1 MFGFLKNILRRPANP
16 PASNEEPTSEMEYA
30 SPPAPPAARP
40 APNRQNGGRG
50 TPAYQTQA
58 APGYQPGGYPNQNGG
73 PQRPA
78 YQNGGV
84 KGVEVPLQKI
94 LEVLP
99 VELQPRVRNPHVGD
113 ATISIP
119 LDKVL
124 SQLSRGAVRLSF
136 GELRQAAPSVF
147 SSETDRDRVL
157 VQLPLNEILTQLNP
171 ALIARRRVQKQVEV
185 PDDIS
190 SPFESQNQS
199 SLSVSTRP
207 MQAAKAPPPPPAPP
221 ANPFQAKPFQAPQN
235 PYQAPQNP
243 YQAPQNPYQPP
254 ENPFQAPQNPYQ
266 PPQNPFQPAQKP
278 YQPPQSPYQ
287 QPAPIPFEDIPIPF
301 QPARPQATPSPMGIP
316 AGRNTI
322 TSTPKPQPPAAEP
335 LISPAIAAASRSLRD
350 FEHKAPNSIAP
361 APFAPE
367 PANSGETI
375 AVSLN
380 AIAES
385 WPDGIRKEIAQLNLH
400 DAKAQLPVDAIQQ
413 GLKQG
418 RLAFPWK
425 TVRSWIKAPGLSF
438 NSPQDG
444 TVLELPL
451 KVVAPI
457 FMARQR
463 AGGHEQQK
471 VRIDNDIPNLF
482 FGFPQAD
489 APTEPAEPAAPHIP
503 AAHMPA
509 APHVPTA
516 PVTPQVPRAPTPPLQ
531 MPTAPRTPATSH
543 VARTPAPPP
552 AQAIPVAKAKD
563 TNYYTWDDA
572 SVSAQVPQQNAIKRS
587 PGTKFI
593 TRYATP
599 NEVVSRA
606 AGLEGVAGSLI
617 ALPDGLMVASQ
628 LSPDLNGDTLAAF
641 LPQIFAKVNQ
651 CTKEL
656 RMGELNNLNF
666 TVGNVPWKIF
676 RVNAIF
682 FAAFGRAGE
691 PLPTGQLAALAA
703 ELDHKGK

>member
-1 MFGFLKNILRRPANP
+1 
-16 PASNEEPTSEMEYA
+16 
-30 SPPAPPAARP
+30 
-40 APNRQNGGRG
+40 
-50 TPAYQTQA
+50 
-58 APGYQPGGYPNQNGG
+58 
-73 PQRPA
+73 
-78 YQNGGV
+78 
-84 KGVEVPLQKI
+84 
-94 LEVLP
+94 
-99 VELQPRVRNPHVGD
+99 
-113 ATISIP
+113 
-119 LDKVL
+119 
-124 SQLSRGAVRLSF
+124 
-136 GELRQAAPSVF
+136 
-147 SSETDRDRVL
+147 
-157 VQLPLNEILTQLNP
+157 
-171 ALIARRRVQKQVEV
+171 
-185 PDDIS
+185 
-190 SPFESQNQS
+190 
-199 SLSVSTRP
+199 
-207 MQAAKAPPPPPAPP
+207 
-221 ANPFQAKPFQAPQN
+221 
-235 PYQAPQNP
+235 
-243 YQAPQNPYQPP
+243 
-254 ENPFQAPQNPYQ
+254 
-266 PPQNPFQPAQKP
+266 
-278 YQPPQSPYQ
+278 
-287 QPAPIPFEDIPIPF
+287 
-301 QPARPQATPSPMGIP
+301 MGIP

-322 TSTPKPQPPAAEP
+322 TSAPTPQPPAAEP
-335 LISPAIAAASRSLRD
+335 LISPAIAAASRALRD
-350 FEHKAPNSIAP
+350 FEHKAPNSIGAV
-361 APFAPE
+361 PFAAE

-380 AIAES
+380 AISEGWPES
-385 WPDGIRKEIAQLNLH
+385 IRKEIAQLNLH

-425 TVRSWIKAPGLSF
+425 SIRSWIKGPGLSF

-444 TVLELPL
+444 MVLELPL
-451 KVVAPI
+451 KVVAPL
-457 FMARQR
+457 FMARGR
-463 AGGHEQQK
+463 AGREQQK

-482 FGFPQAD
+482 FGFPQPD
-489 APTEPAEPAAPHIP
+489 APDAPAEPAAPHTP

-509 APHVPTA
+509 VPHIPAAPAAPHA
-516 PVTPQVPRAPTPPLQ
+516 QRAPTPPLQ
-531 MPTAPRTPATSH
+531 MPTGPRTPATSH
-543 VARTPAPPP
+543 VARIPAAPPTP
-552 AQAIPVAKAKD
+552 PAIPVSKPKD

-572 SVSAQVPQQNAIKRS
+572 SQSAHTPQQNEIKRT